1 LPLPPLPTTGFSQL
15 LQSPDERAL
24 NITFSLFTSTNSHS
38 TAPPVELGSGSLS
51 LRSVL
56 REGRDRAHRLPVR
69 LSAVAGPV
77 GTLSTTIRISGLQ
90 LSGQRTDT
98 VEDPY
103 IPGQHP
109 QPASTT
115 RDAAEFLLV
124 AADPTLAREGP
135 GLVER
140 FLVQPPTDGVEGNA
154 DCDTHVEQQ
163 AKRFKDYLRNKSV
176 SIDVWDGTSLLQVGT
191 ARVPLA
197 ALLRKSNEQVGNAG
211 VVKEYLSVDLLAT
224 QLTSID
230 AAPSADAAIVAA
242 PLSRGKLKLVI
253 ARLSVEKSATSH
265 RPKGSTVGRGQSRST
280 KVLPVDATSNAFALG
295 DGDSPDEQIHKVRSR
310 SLKSGGAAS
319 MLSGEQT
326 SVDAAGL
333 YKRQLRRQKQREWLR
348 LSSSTSAVVS
358 STAGKALG
366 SIEDDK
372 RTDEEQSLARAR
384 LQLQMRELRAAEA
397 YRQSHKELRLRALLL
412 SATHQV
418 HYVFPHYGG
427 VEFVEVPFRNPY
439 GVEHCFE
446 VTFDDPLSNLTIV
459 TSKQEWMSLKAQ
471 HGLNT
476 PAEELLLKGQ
486 QLWLMPQETVFIPLK
501 YQAWQHGQVRLDRNR
516 AQSSEQIKHDA
527 SFAIA
532 RRSIHVCI
540 SNVKG
545 EEVASIEL
553 RVRPQPYVVDQRF
566 RFHQSES
573 EFLKTTIRLQR
584 VRWHS
589 TDSLVDISTQP
600 KASRITSG
608 VDAPLPV
615 RVVTS
620 DPNVVAGVH
629 EQRLATDPIE
639 VSIKYKCAASPSVN
653 RFLVLVYSDFWMHKL
668 LETWEIIVHSLQRID
683 VHTLVGQASVAK
695 VAKPTHAHA

>member
-1 LPLPPLPTTGFSQL
+1 
-15 LQSPDERAL
+15 
-24 NITFSLFTSTNSHS
+24 
-38 TAPPVELGSGSLS
+38 
-51 LRSVL
+51 
-56 REGRDRAHRLPVR
+56 
-69 LSAVAGPV
+69 
-77 GTLSTTIRISGLQ
+77 
-90 LSGQRTDT
+90 
-98 VEDPY
+98 
-103 IPGQHP
+103 
-109 QPASTT
+109 
-115 RDAAEFLLV
+115 
-124 AADPTLAREGP
+124 
-135 GLVER
+135 
-140 FLVQPPTDGVEGNA
+140 
-154 DCDTHVEQQ
+154 
-163 AKRFKDYLRNKSV
+163 
-176 SIDVWDGTSLLQVGT
+176 
-191 ARVPLA
+191 
-197 ALLRKSNEQVGNAG
+197 
-211 VVKEYLSVDLLAT
+211 
-224 QLTSID
+224 
-230 AAPSADAAIVAA
+230 
-242 PLSRGKLKLVI
+242 
-253 ARLSVEKSATSH
+253 
-265 RPKGSTVGRGQSRST
+265 
-280 KVLPVDATSNAFALG
+280 
-295 DGDSPDEQIHKVRSR
+295 
-310 SLKSGGAAS
+310 
-319 MLSGEQT
+319 
-326 SVDAAGL
+326 
-333 YKRQLRRQKQREWLR
+333 
-348 LSSSTSAVVS
+348 
-358 STAGKALG
+358 
-366 SIEDDK
+366 
-372 RTDEEQSLARAR
+372 
-384 LQLQMRELRAAEA
+384 
-397 YRQSHKELRLRALLL
+397 
-412 SATHQV
+412 
-418 HYVFPHYGG
+418 
-427 VEFVEVPFRNPY
+427 
-439 GVEHCFE
+439 
-446 VTFDDPLSNLTIV
+446 
-459 TSKQEWMSLKAQ
+459 LKAQ

-486 QLWLMPQETVFIPLK
+486 QLWLMPQETVFILLK

-683 VHTLVGQASVAK
+683 VHTLVGQTSVAK